1 MAAVGSESWRKQYG
15 GLGELCG
22 CGWIAMGVVAFP
34 KDTGHC
40 TREAVVSVGVDAWWL
55 LCRTYYI
62 SSMPVHM

>member
-40 TREAVVSVGVDAWWL
+40 TREAVVSVRVDAW
-55 LCRTYYI
+55 
-62 SSMPVHM
+62 